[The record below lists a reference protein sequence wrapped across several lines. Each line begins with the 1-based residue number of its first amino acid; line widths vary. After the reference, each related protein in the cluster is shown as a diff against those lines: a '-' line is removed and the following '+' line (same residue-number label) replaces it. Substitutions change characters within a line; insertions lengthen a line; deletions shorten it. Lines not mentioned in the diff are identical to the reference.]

1 MLKYFIICLLIS
13 KIYSQNEI
21 KILKPTILTTGGN
34 CNDIICPPQQGY
46 CRADKCICLKG
57 FLTIKDEKKFCNYKQ
72 KNTMTALL
80 LETFGLIGFGHLYAG
95 RFFNAFIKLIIFY
108 GIICFGFQFVI
119 QLLKENSDSDLAN
132 YIRIGISLT
141 CFGIPIIWH
150 FLDLYYWAFNKYL
163 DGNGMPLLD
172 W

>member
-1 MLKYFIICLLIS
+1 MSNYLILFILIS
-13 KIYSQNEI
+13 QIYNQKLDNLFPEI
-21 KILKPTILTTGGN
+21 SVTLGN
-34 CNDIICPPQQGY
+34 CNDIICPPHQGY
-46 CRADKCICLKG
+46 CRADKCECLKG
-57 FLTIKDEKKFCNYKQ
+57 YLTIKDEKKYCNYKQ
-72 KNTMTALL
+72 KNTITALL

-95 RFFNAFIKLIIFY
+95 RFLNAFFKLIVFY
-108 GIICFGFQFVI
+108 AIICFGFQFVI

-132 YIRIGISLT
+132 YIKIGISIS
-141 CFGIPIIWH
+141 CFGTPIIWH

>member
-1 MLKYFIICLLIS
+1 MSNYLILFILIS
-13 KIYSQNEI
+13 QIYNQKLDNLFPEI
-21 KILKPTILTTGGN
+21 LVTLGN
-34 CNDIICPPQQGY
+34 CNDIICPPHQGY
-46 CRADKCICLKG
+46 CRADKCECLKG
-57 FLTIKDEKKFCNYKQ
+57 YLTIKDEKKYCNYKQ
-72 KNTMTALL
+72 KNTITALL

-132 YIRIGISLT
+132 YIKIGISLT

>member
-1 MLKYFIICLLIS
+1 MI
-13 KIYSQNEI
+13 
-21 KILKPTILTTGGN
+21 
-34 CNDIICPPQQGY
+34 
-46 CRADKCICLKG
+46 
-57 FLTIKDEKKFCNYKQ
+57 
-72 KNTMTALL
+72 ALL

-119 QLLKENSDSDLAN
+119 QLLKENSDSELAN
-132 YIRIGISLT
+132 YIKIGISLT